1 MVYSTFRLC
10 KINIKSVTEMRNIIR
25 MVGIGVAALCM
36 VTPTVQAQVKLNA
49 NNIDEVIGEMTLEEK
64 VHMVIGCGM
73 SMGDGAKF
81 PGTAGRT
88 YDIPRLGIPSVYLAD
103 GPHRLAMSVKRDF
116 DSRFYYATEFPS
128 GTTVAA
134 TFDPNAAYQVG
145 AALGEEVKDYGMDV
159 LLAPGA
165 NLMRN
170 ALCGRNHEYYSED
183 PVVTGKMAAGY
194 IKGVQSQGVGTC
206 LKHFAVNNQE
216 TNRNNNDSRVAQRPL
231 RELYLKGFEIAVKE
245 SQPWSIM
252 TSYNKV
258 NGKYTCEDIDLTE
271 NILRDEWGFKG
282 VVMSDW
288 NAGTD
293 AVTSMKAGNDMLQPG
308 QERQYKAILEA
319 VQNGTLDEA
328 ILNRNVKRILELVV
342 KCHTFENYKYANET
356 DLKAHAIID
365 RTIGA
370 EGIVLLDN
378 RSVLPLT
385 ANVKTI
391 ALYGTT
397 SYDMVPAGM
406 GFGSTGVGYYCV
418 SLVEGMR
425 NAGYTVDADLIKK
438 YKKHLFDEQKRL
450 YPNGKPPFSL
460 TPLKRAEEFVP
471 TSDELS
477 VQVKNN
483 DVAIITLGRTSGE
496 ASDRRV
502 EEFYLK
508 ENESA
513 LIKQVAEAYH
523 AAGKKVIVILN
534 ICSPVETASWKNMV
548 DAVICAFQPGQE
560 VGNCVADVLTGKVN
574 PSGHLP
580 MTFAIK
586 YGDAPSDSN
595 FPYDYEFKMPS
606 FAMGSG
612 MNFESKEKEEKPKE
626 AVRNVDFTD
635 YEEGIYVGYRYFE
648 TFDKEVSYPFGH
660 GLSYTTFSFE
670 IVSSDINGDNCEMK
684 VAVKNTGNCA
694 GKESVQVYVKAPAGG
709 LEKPAKELKAFAK
722 TKLLQPGESEV
733 VTLSW
738 KLMDMASL
746 NEKSSS
752 WELPKGTY
760 QWMVGASSADVRC
773 TVIQKV
779 SKAQKVKV
787 HNAMIP
793 PYKIAQ
799 HDMVKR

>member
-88 YDIPRLGIPSVYLAD
+88 YDISRLGIPSVYLAD

-378 RSVLPLT
+378 RSALPLT

-477 VQVKNN
+477 AQVKNN

-660 GLSYTTFSFE
+660 GLSYTTFGFE

>member
-1 MVYSTFRLC
+1 M
-10 KINIKSVTEMRNIIR
+10 
-25 MVGIGVAALCM
+25 
-36 VTPTVQAQVKLNA
+36 
-49 NNIDEVIGEMTLEEK
+49 
-64 VHMVIGCGM
+64 
-73 SMGDGAKF
+73 
-81 PGTAGRT
+81 
-88 YDIPRLGIPSVYLAD
+88 
-103 GPHRLAMSVKRDF
+103 
-116 DSRFYYATEFPS
+116 
-128 GTTVAA
+128 
-134 TFDPNAAYQVG
+134 
-145 AALGEEVKDYGMDV
+145 
-159 LLAPGA
+159 
-165 NLMRN
+165 
-170 ALCGRNHEYYSED
+170 
-183 PVVTGKMAAGY
+183 
-194 IKGVQSQGVGTC
+194 
-206 LKHFAVNNQE
+206 
-216 TNRNNNDSRVAQRPL
+216 
-231 RELYLKGFEIAVKE
+231 
-245 SQPWSIM
+245 
-252 TSYNKV
+252 
-258 NGKYTCEDIDLTE
+258 
-271 NILRDEWGFKG
+271 
-282 VVMSDW
+282 
-288 NAGTD
+288 
-293 AVTSMKAGNDMLQPG
+293 
-308 QERQYKAILEA
+308 EA

-626 AVRNVDFTD
+626 TVRNVDFTD

-709 LEKPAKELKAFAK
+709 LEKPAKELR
-722 TKLLQPGESEV
+722 L
-733 VTLSW
+733 
-738 KLMDMASL
+738 
-746 NEKSSS
+746 
-752 WELPKGTY
+752 LPKQNCY
-760 QWMVGASSADVRC
+760 SRVNR
-773 TVIQKV
+773 
-779 SKAQKVKV
+779 
-787 HNAMIP
+787 
-793 PYKIAQ
+793 
-799 HDMVKR
+799 RL

>member
-1 MVYSTFRLC
+1 
-10 KINIKSVTEMRNIIR
+10 
-25 MVGIGVAALCM
+25 
-36 VTPTVQAQVKLNA
+36 
-49 NNIDEVIGEMTLEEK
+49 
-64 VHMVIGCGM
+64 M
-73 SMGDGAKF
+73 SMGDDVKF

-103 GPHRLAMSVKRDF
+103 GPHRLAMAVKRDF
-116 DSRFYYATEFPS
+116 DSHFYYATEFPS

-134 TFDPNAAYQVG
+134 TFDPNAAFQIG
-145 AALGEEVKDYGMDV
+145 TALGEEVKDYGMDV

-183 PVVTGKMAAGY
+183 PVVTGKIAAGY
-194 IKGVQSQGVGTC
+194 INGVQSQGTGTC

-271 NILRDEWGFKG
+271 YILRDEWGFKG
-282 VVMSDW
+282 MVMSDW

-308 QERQYKAILEA
+308 QDRQYKAILEA

-328 ILNRNVKRILELVV
+328 VLNRNVKRILEMVV
-342 KCHTFENYKYANET
+342 KCHTFDNYKYANET
-356 DLKAHAIID
+356 NLKAHAQVD

-378 RSVLPLT
+378 QSALPLA
-385 ANVKTI
+385 ANIKNV

-418 SLVEGMR
+418 SMVEGMR
-425 NAGYTVDADLIKK
+425 NAGYTVDANLIKK
-438 YKKHLFDEQKRL
+438 YKKHLADEQKRL
-450 YPNGKPPFSL
+450 YPKGRPPFSL

-471 TSDELS
+471 TAEELAA
-477 VQVKNN
+477 QVKSN
-483 DVAIITLGRTSGE
+483 DVAILTLGRTSGE

-508 ENESA
+508 DNETA

-523 AAGKKVIVILN
+523 AVGKKVIVILN
-534 ICSPVETASWKNMV
+534 ICSPVETASWKNTV

-560 VGNCVADVLTGKVN
+560 VGNSVADVLTGKVN

-580 MTFAIK
+580 MTFAVK
-586 YGDAPSDSN
+586 YGDAPSDAN

-612 MNFESKEKEEKPKE
+612 MNFESKEKKEEKPKE
-626 AVRNVDFTD
+626 AVRNVDYTN
-635 YEEGIYVGYRYFE
+635 YEEGIYVGYRYFD
-648 TFDKEVSYPFGH
+648 TFGKEVSYPFGH
-660 GLSYTTFSFE
+660 GLSYTTFSFDV
-670 IVSSDINGDNCEMK
+670 VSSGINGDKCEMK
-684 VAVKNTGNCA
+684 VSVKNTGSCA
-694 GKESVQVYVKAPAGG
+694 GKESVQLYVKAPAGG

-738 KLMDMASL
+738 NLMDMASF
-746 NEKSSS
+746 NEKSCS
-752 WELPKGTY
+752 WELAKGTY
-760 QWMVGASSADVRC
+760 QWMAAASSADVRC
-773 TVIQKV
+773 TVSQKV
-779 SKAQKVKV
+779 AKAQKVKV
-787 HNAMIP
+787 HDAMKP
-793 PYKIAQ
+793 AYKITQ
-799 HDMVKR
+799 LDMVKR

>member
-1 MVYSTFRLC
+1 
-10 KINIKSVTEMRNIIR
+10 MRNITR
-25 MVGIGVAALCM
+25 MVGIGIAALCM
-36 VTPTVQAQVKLNA
+36 AVPAAQAQVKLNA
-49 NNIDEVIGEMTLEEK
+49 GNIDEVIGQMTLEEK

-103 GPHRLAMSVKRDF
+103 GPHRLAMAVKRDF
-116 DSRFYYATEFPS
+116 DSKFYYATEFPS

-134 TFDPNAAYQVG
+134 TFDPQAAFLVG

-165 NLMRN
+165 NLRRN
-170 ALCGRNHEYYSED
+170 VLCGRNHEYYSED
-183 PVVTGKMAAGY
+183 PVVTGKIAAGY
-194 IKGVQSQGVGTC
+194 INGVQSQGIGTC

-258 NGKYTCEDIDLTE
+258 NGKYTCEDVDLTE

-282 VVMSDW
+282 MVMSDW
-288 NAGTD
+288 NAGKD

-308 QERQYKAILEA
+308 QERQFKAILGA
-319 VQNGTLDEA
+319 VQNGTLDKA
-328 ILNRNVKRILELVV
+328 VLDRNVKRILELVV
-342 KCHTFENYKYANET
+342 KCRTFAGYEYANET
-356 DLKAHAIID
+356 DLKAHAQID

-378 RSVLPLT
+378 RNVLPLC
-385 ANVKTI
+385 NVKNV

-406 GFGSTGVGYYCV
+406 GFGSTGFGYYTV

-438 YKKHLFDEQKRL
+438 YKKHLADEQKRL

-460 TPLKRAEEFVP
+460 TPLKRADEFVP
-471 TSDELS
+471 TAEELS
-477 VQVKNN
+477 TQVKNN
-483 DVAIITLGRTSGE
+483 DVAILTLGRTSGE

-508 ENESA
+508 ENEAA

-523 AAGKKVIVILN
+523 TAGKKVIVVLN
-534 ICSPVETASWKNMV
+534 ICSPVETASWKNIV
-548 DAVICAFQPGQE
+548 DAVVCAFQPGQE

-580 MTFAIK
+580 MTFAVK
-586 YGDAPSDSN
+586 YGDSPSDAN

-612 MNFESKEKEEKPKE
+612 MNFESKKEEEKPKAPE
-626 AVRNVDFTD
+626 RNVDFTD
-635 YEEGIYVGYRYFE
+635 YEEGIYVGYRYFD
-648 TFDKEVSYPFGH
+648 TFGKEVSYPFGH

-670 IVSSDINGDNCEMK
+670 VVSSAINGEDCEMK
-684 VAVKNTGNCA
+684 VAVKNTGERA
-694 GKESVQVYVKAPAGG
+694 GKESVQLYVKAPAGG

-722 TKLLQPGESEV
+722 TKLLKPGETEV

-738 KLMDMASL
+738 KLMDMASF
-746 NEKSSS
+746 NEKNSS
-752 WELPKGTY
+752 WELAKGTY
-760 QWMVGASSADVRC
+760 QWMAATSSADVRC
-773 TVIQKV
+773 TVNQKV

-787 HNAMIP
+787 HDAMKP
-793 PYKIAQ
+793 PYEISEL
-799 HDMVKR
+799 DMIKR

>member
-1 MVYSTFRLC
+1 
-10 KINIKSVTEMRNIIR
+10 MRNVIR
-25 MVGIGVAALCM
+25 MVGVGIAALCM
-36 VTPTVQAQVKLNA
+36 VTSTVQGQVKLNA
-49 NNIDEVIGEMTLEEK
+49 SNIDEVIGQMTLEEK

-73 SMGDGAKF
+73 SMGDDVKF
-81 PGTAGRT
+81 PSTAGRT

-103 GPHRLAMSVKRDF
+103 GPHRLAMAVKRDF
-116 DSRFYYATEFPS
+116 DSHFYYTTEFPS

-134 TFDPNAAYQVG
+134 TFDPNAAFQVG

-159 LLAPGA
+159 LLAPGV

-194 IKGVQSQGVGTC
+194 INGVQSQGTGTC

-216 TNRNNNDSRVAQRPL
+216 TNRNNNDSRVAQRTL

-271 NILRDEWGFKG
+271 YILRDEWGFKG

-293 AVTSMKAGNDMLQPG
+293 AVASMKAGNDMLQPG
-308 QERQYKAILEA
+308 QDRQYKAILEA

-328 ILNRNVKRILELVV
+328 VLNRNVKRILEMVV
-342 KCHTFENYKYANET
+342 KCHTFGNYKYANET
-356 DLKAHAIID
+356 NLKAHAQID

-378 RSVLPLT
+378 QSALPLA
-385 ANVKTI
+385 ANIKNV

-425 NAGYTVDADLIKK
+425 NAGYTVDANLIKK
-438 YKKHLFDEQKRL
+438 YKKHLADEQKRL
-450 YPNGKPPFSL
+450 YPKGRPPFSL

-471 TSDELS
+471 TADELAA
-477 VQVKNN
+477 QVKSN
-483 DVAIITLGRTSGE
+483 DVAILTLGRTSGE

-508 ENESA
+508 DNETA

-534 ICSPVETASWKNMV
+534 ICSPVETASWKNTV

-560 VGNCVADVLTGKVN
+560 VGNSVADVLTGKVN

-580 MTFAIK
+580 MTFAVK
-586 YGDAPSDSN
+586 YGDAPSDTN

-612 MNFESKEKEEKPKE
+612 MNFESKEKKEEKPKE
-626 AVRNVDFTD
+626 AVRNVDYTN
-635 YEEGIYVGYRYFE
+635 YEEGIYVGYRYFD
-648 TFDKEVSYPFGH
+648 TFGKEVSYPFGH
-660 GLSYTTFSFE
+660 GLSYTTFSFDV
-670 IVSSDINGDNCEMK
+670 VSSGINGDKCEMK
-684 VAVKNTGNCA
+684 VSVKNTGNCA
-694 GKESVQVYVKAPAGG
+694 GKESVQLYVKAPAGG

-738 KLMDMASL
+738 NLMDMASF
-746 NEKSSS
+746 NEKSCS
-752 WELPKGTY
+752 WELAKGTY
-760 QWMVGASSADVRC
+760 QWMAAASSADVRC
-773 TVIQKV
+773 TVSQKV
-779 SKAQKVKV
+779 AKAQKVKV
-787 HNAMIP
+787 HDAMKP
-793 PYKIAQ
+793 AYKIVQ
-799 HDMVKR
+799 LDMVKR

>member
-1 MVYSTFRLC
+1 
-10 KINIKSVTEMRNIIR
+10 
-25 MVGIGVAALCM
+25 
-36 VTPTVQAQVKLNA
+36 
-49 NNIDEVIGEMTLEEK
+49 
-64 VHMVIGCGM
+64 M
-73 SMGDGAKF
+73 SMGDDVKF

-103 GPHRLAMSVKRDF
+103 GPHRLAMAVKRDF
-116 DSRFYYATEFPS
+116 DSHFYYATEFPS

-134 TFDPNAAYQVG
+134 TFDPNAAFQVG

-170 ALCGRNHEYYSED
+170 VLCGRNHEYYSED
-183 PVVTGKMAAGY
+183 PVVTGKIAAGY
-194 IKGVQSQGVGTC
+194 INGVQSQGTGTC

-231 RELYLKGFEIAVKE
+231 RELYLKGFEMAVKE

-271 NILRDEWGFKG
+271 YILRDEWGFKG
-282 VVMSDW
+282 MVMSDW

-308 QERQYKAILEA
+308 QDRQYKAILEA

-328 ILNRNVKRILELVV
+328 VLNRNVKRILEMVV
-342 KCHTFENYKYANET
+342 KCHTFDNYKYANET
-356 DLKAHAIID
+356 NLKAHAQVD

-378 RSVLPLT
+378 QSALPLA
-385 ANVKTI
+385 ANIKNV

-418 SLVEGMR
+418 SMVEGMR
-425 NAGYTVDADLIKK
+425 NAGYTVDANLIKK
-438 YKKHLFDEQKRL
+438 YKKHLADEQKRL
-450 YPNGKPPFSL
+450 YPKGRPPFSL

-471 TSDELS
+471 TAEELAA
-477 VQVKNN
+477 QVKSN
-483 DVAIITLGRTSGE
+483 DVAILTLGRTSGE

-508 ENESA
+508 DNETA

-534 ICSPVETASWKNMV
+534 ICSPVETASWKNTV

-560 VGNCVADVLTGKVN
+560 VGNSVADVLTGKVN

-586 YGDAPSDSN
+586 YGDAPSDAN

-612 MNFESKEKEEKPKE
+612 MNFESKEKKEEKPKE
-626 AVRNVDFTD
+626 AVRNVDYTN
-635 YEEGIYVGYRYFE
+635 YEEGIYVGYRYFD
-648 TFDKEVSYPFGH
+648 TFGKEVSYPFGH
-660 GLSYTTFSFE
+660 GLSYTTFSFDV
-670 IVSSDINGDNCEMK
+670 VSSGINGDKCEMK
-684 VAVKNTGNCA
+684 VSVKNTGNCA
-694 GKESVQVYVKAPAGG
+694 GKESVQLYVKAPAGG

-738 KLMDMASL
+738 NLMDMASF
-746 NEKSSS
+746 NEKSCS
-752 WELPKGTY
+752 WELAKGTY
-760 QWMVGASSADVRC
+760 QWMAAASSADVRC
-773 TVIQKV
+773 TVSQKV
-779 SKAQKVKV
+779 AKAQKVKV
-787 HNAMIP
+787 HDAMKP
-793 PYKIAQ
+793 AYKITQ
-799 HDMVKR
+799 LDMVKR

>member
-88 YDIPRLGIPSVYLAD
+88 YDISRLGIPSVYLAD

-378 RSVLPLT
+378 RSALPLT

-477 VQVKNN
+477 AQVKNN

-560 VGNCVADVLTGKVN
+560 VGNCVAGVLTGKVN